1 MNKLIVSLSPHVHG
15 GDSVKKNMYG
25 VLIALIPAFLVSLYF
40 FGLGALIVTATS
52 VAACLFFEWA
62 IGKFLMKKQTTTI
75 CDGSAIITG
84 VLLAFNLP
92 SNLPI
97 WIIILGALFA
107 IGVGKMSFGGL
118 GCNPFN
124 PALAGRVFLLLSF
137 PVQMTTWP
145 AVGQLTAYTDAT
157 TAATPLAIMKGVING
172 APGYS
177 LSDLP
182 ASLDLFIGNNGGCLG
197 EVSALALLLGLAYM
211 LWKKIITW
219 HIPVS
224 ILVTVFVFS
233 GVIYFID
240 GYDKIKIYWQMTDSI
255 NGTLGSGVLSEIQDV
270 LGQDWNI
277 SIWTKIKVI
286 LGCDSVMIPFSI
298 YVPPVMQ
305 LLSGG
310 LMLGAIFMATDYVT
324 SPMSHKGMLIYG
336 VCIGLL
342 TVVIRLFGAYPE
354 GMSFAI
360 LIMNAF
366 TPLINTYVKPK
377 RFGEVAK
384 KK

>member
-1 MNKLIVSLSPHVHG
+1 MENKLVISLSPHVHG

-40 FGLGALIVTATS
+40 FGLGALIVTDTS

-62 IGKFLMKKQTTTI
+62 IGKFLMKKETTTI
-75 CDGSAIITG
+75 CDGSAVITG

-118 GCNPFN
+118 GNNPFN

-137 PVQMTTWP
+137 PVQMTSWP
-145 AVGQLTAYTDAT
+145 VVGQLTAYTDAT
-157 TAATPLAIMKGVING
+157 TAATPLNLMKQIAGGNIE
-172 APGYS
+172 A
-177 LSDLP
+177 LKDLP
-182 ASLDLFIGNNGGCLG
+182 SSFDLLIGNNGGCLG

-219 HIPVS
+219 HIPIS
-224 ILVTVFVFS
+224 ILATVFVFS
-233 GVIYFID
+233 GIMHLVDPELYV
-240 GYDKIKIYWQMTDSI
+240 SP
-255 NGTLGSGVLSEIQDV
+255 VL
-270 LGQDWNI
+270 
-277 SIWTKIKVI
+277 
-286 LGCDSVMIPFSI
+286 
-298 YVPPVMQ
+298 Q
-305 LLSGG
+305 LLTGG

-324 SPMSHKGMLIYG
+324 SPMSKKGMLIYG

-342 TVVIRLFGAYPE
+342 TVIIRLFGAYPE

-366 TPLINTYVKPK
+366 TPLINTYCKPK

>member
-1 MNKLIVSLSPHVHG
+1 MENKLVISLSPHVHG

-62 IGKFLMKKQTTTI
+62 IGKFLMKKETTTI
-75 CDGSAIITG
+75 CDGSAVITG

-118 GCNPFN
+118 GNNPFN

-137 PVQMTTWP
+137 PVQMTSWP
-145 AVGQLTAYTDAT
+145 VVGQLTAYTDAT
-157 TAATPLAIMKGVING
+157 TAATPLNLMKQIAGGNIE
-172 APGYS
+172 A
-177 LSDLP
+177 LKDLP
-182 ASLDLFIGNNGGCLG
+182 SSFDLLIGNNGGCLG

-219 HIPVS
+219 HIPIS
-224 ILVTVFVFS
+224 ILATVFVFS
-233 GVIYFID
+233 GIMHLVDPELYV
-240 GYDKIKIYWQMTDSI
+240 SP
-255 NGTLGSGVLSEIQDV
+255 VL
-270 LGQDWNI
+270 
-277 SIWTKIKVI
+277 
-286 LGCDSVMIPFSI
+286 
-298 YVPPVMQ
+298 Q
-305 LLSGG
+305 LLTGG

-324 SPMSHKGMLIYG
+324 SPMSKKVMLIYG

-342 TVVIRLFGAYPE
+342 TVIIRLFGAYPE

-366 TPLINTYVKPK
+366 TPLINTYCKPK

>member
-25 VLIALIPAFLVSLYF
+25 VLIALLPAFLVSLLF
-40 FGLGALIVTATS
+40 FGLGALLVTATS
-52 VAACLFFEWA
+52 VAACVFFEWA
-62 IGKFLMKKQTTTI
+62 ICKFIMKQETTPIT
-75 CDGSAIITG
+75 DGSAVITG
-84 VLLAFNLP
+84 VLLAFNVP
-92 SNLPI
+92 SNLPL
-97 WIIILGALFA
+97 WIVVIGALFA
-107 IGVGKMSFGGL
+107 IGVVKLSFGGL
-118 GCNPFN
+118 GCNLFN
-124 PALAGRVFLLLSF
+124 PALAGRAFLLLSF

-145 AVGQLTAYTDAT
+145 EVGQLTAFGADVT
-157 TAATPLAIMKGVING
+157 TCATPLGIMKGVINH
-172 APGYS
+172 APGAA
-177 LSDLP
+177 LDQLP
-182 ASLDLFIGNNGGCLG
+182 TAFQLFIGQNAGCVG
-197 EVSALALLLGLAYM
+197 EVSALAVLLGLAFM

-224 ILVTVFVFS
+224 ILGTVFVFS
-233 GVIYFID
+233 GIM
-240 GYDKIKIYWQMTDSI
+240 WLA
-255 NGTLGSGVLSEIQDV
+255 NSE
-270 LGQDWNI
+270 L
-277 SIWTKIKVI
+277 
-286 LGCDSVMIPFSI
+286 
-298 YVPPVMQ
+298 YVNPLTQ

-310 LMLGAIFMATDYVT
+310 LLLGAIFMATDYVT
-324 SPMSHKGMLIYG
+324 SPMNHRGMLVYG

-366 TPLINTYVKPK
+366 TPLINTYIKPK